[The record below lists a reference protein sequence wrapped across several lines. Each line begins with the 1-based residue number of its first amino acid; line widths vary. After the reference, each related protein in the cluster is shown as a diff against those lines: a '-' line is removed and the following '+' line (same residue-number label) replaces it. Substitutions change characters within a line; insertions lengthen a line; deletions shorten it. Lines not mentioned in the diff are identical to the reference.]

1 VETIKC
7 MTTEVVM
14 QRELFGEP
22 IAQKSKS
29 EFFSATD
36 LVRAGNKF
44 RRMNGLV
51 DFNFTQFL
59 SGKQVKEFV
68 QALESKYDQRCVIKG
83 GKGAG
88 SVTWVHPLLFIDI
101 ALAIS
106 PQLKIEVYEWL
117 YDHLLRYRNDSG
129 DSYKEMSTALYGLST
144 NKSTFGKSMQNVALQ
159 IQEAV
164 GVSDW
169 QLATQEQL
177 RLRDKIHSSIKLLC
191 NVLKDPNQAVR
202 IGISENV
209 SSF

>member
-1 VETIKC
+1 